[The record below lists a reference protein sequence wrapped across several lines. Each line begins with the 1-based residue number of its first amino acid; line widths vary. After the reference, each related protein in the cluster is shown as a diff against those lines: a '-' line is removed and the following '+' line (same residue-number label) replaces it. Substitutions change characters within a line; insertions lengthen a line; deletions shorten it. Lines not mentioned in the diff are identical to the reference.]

1 MGRKKQL
8 QGGFLQLPD
17 RRSVGVHNH
26 LLADPNRTGG
36 NGMVRSFDLN
46 ETQAAGDGG
55 MFHSLKIAQIRN
67 VKTITQTGI
76 EQIRTFSNLDFLVIY
91 SQGDH

>member
-1 MGRKKQL
+1 MHRKQQL

-17 RRSVGVHNH
+17 RRSVGVHNQR
-26 LLADPNRTGG
+26 LADPYRTGR
-36 NGMVRSFDLN
+36 NGMVSSFDLN
-46 ETQAAGDGG
+46 ETQAAGDRG
-55 MFHSLKIAQIRN
+55 MSHSLNVAQVRN
-67 VKTITQTGI
+67 VNTVGQTGI